1 MVFITLATACH
12 QGWSANLFTNATD
25 MFPQKVSGSVV
36 GLGATAGGI
45 GGMFMTLLVG
55 LAVQWTGTQQIAFIL
70 AGVMHV
76 LALALF
82 WFWFKA
88 KFVQVNVDAGL
99 DTRAM
104 HKGLVAA
111 AVVVLAV
118 GIWLLSFVSQ
128 QWDYIVSI
136 VKFSGALQAAI
147 AAGGFGLIGLA
158 LGYAGLPKKARLAV

>member
-1 MVFITLATACH
+1 
-12 QGWSANLFTNATD
+12 
-25 MFPQKVSGSVV
+25 
-36 GLGATAGGI
+36 
-45 GGMFMTLLVG
+45 
-55 LAVQWTGTQQIAFIL
+55 
-70 AGVMHV
+70 MHV
-76 LALALF
+76 IALTLF

-147 AAGGFGLIGLA
+147 AAGGFGLMGLA
-158 LGYAGLPKKARLAV
+158 LGYAGLPKKTQLAV